1 MSKFDIMEGSK
12 AIAEAVALCRPHV
25 ISAYPITPQTHIVE
39 YLAKKVADGELV
51 TDFSTVESE
60 MAAAS
65 YVLGASAAGG
75 RTYTASSSQG
85 ILLMSEVL
93 YNLAGLRLPAVITCA
108 NRAVSAPLNIW
119 NDHQDSMAVRD
130 TGLIQLFA
138 RDAQEAADLHIQA
151 FRIAEDS
158 RVELPVMVCVDGY
171 LITHAFE
178 PVELPEQSEVDA
190 FLPPRQTD
198 RKLDPRHPLTFGAF
212 ADQGYYMEARFQLQQ
227 AVLRSRG
234 VIEEVGADFTKAFGR
249 EYGKHVEAY
258 RADDAAA
265 LFVGMG
271 SMMGT
276 VEDAVDELRA
286 QGKKVGCLRLRT
298 YRPFPAEDI
307 CAAIR
312 GGQKVG
318 ILDRSISMGAGG
330 IVASEVRSALQ
341 AKSVRAEVTGFIV
354 GLGGRDV
361 TAETISRLL
370 QRLEG
375 PPADAVFVDLKPELL
390 GDLAQTWKS
399 TWETVATTY

>member
-1 MSKFDIMEGSK
+1 MEGSK

-39 YLAKKVADGELV
+39 YLAKKVADGE
-51 TDFSTVESE
+51 TQADFSTVESE

-65 YVLGASAAGG
+65 YVLGASAAGA

-93 YNLAGLRLPAVITCA
+93 YNLAGMRLPAVITCA

-130 TGLIQLFA
+130 AGLIQLYA

-151 FRIAEDS
+151 FRISEDS

-178 PVELPEQSEVDA
+178 PVELPEQAEVDA

-212 ADQGYYMEARFQLQQ
+212 ADQAYYMETRFQLHQ
-227 AVLRSRG
+227 AVLRSRS

-286 QGKKVGCLRLRT
+286 QGKKVGSLRLRT
-298 YRPFPAEDI
+298 YRPFPADQI
-307 CAAIR
+307 CALIKEN
-312 GGQKVG
+312 QKVG
-318 ILDRSISMGAGG
+318 VLDKSISMGAGG
-330 IVASEVRSALQ
+330 ILASEVRSALH
-341 AKSVRAEVTGFIV
+341 AGSMRTPVTGFIV

-375 PPADAVFVDLKPELL
+375 PPADAVFVDLKPDLL
-390 GDLAQTWKS
+390 GDLAETWKS
-399 TWETVATTY
+399 TWETVATTQRS